1 MVLDWKEY
9 TRLARQAVAEGVVLL
24 ENRNNALPLREGET
38 VALFGRMQNN
48 YIKSGLGSGGMVN
61 VSEVIGIPEGLE
73 RSGKVKLNEGIR
85 KLYEEFCARFPVSSG
100 NGWGTERYSEEE
112 MPRDDVMVS
121 LTAKESDSAICI
133 IGRTQGEDRDVL
145 NEEGSYLLTETE
157 LEMLKLVRKHF
168 DRMIVLLNVGGII
181 DMSFIADV
189 DPDAVMYVW
198 QGGMIGGDGI
208 ADVLTG
214 AVSPSGRLTDT
225 IAKSLECYP
234 SNDNFGDRFKNI
246 YVEDVYVGY
255 RYFETF
261 AKDEVLY
268 PFGYGLSYT
277 DFDMELVDASYNDMA
292 FTTKLSVKVTNKGS
306 VKGKQTVMFF
316 MDGPQGR
323 LGHPARILVGYKKTG
338 ELAPGESEI
347 LIAKI
352 DAMNFASYDDSGVTG
367 YKYAFVLEE
376 GEYRLFFGKDIRDVK
391 EGMAFLVEQTLP
403 VRQLDSAYAPTTAFD
418 RLRAV
423 TDDNGNVVK
432 GSEPVPLKAKET
444 VRSRNSYRGDIAGER
459 IKNLKLTDVLT
470 DRAAMDSFVYD
481 LSDYDLSCIVC
492 GEGMGSP
499 KVTAGTASAFGA
511 VSASLDE
518 LNVPAMC
525 CADGPSG
532 VRMDC
537 GTKAFSLPI
546 GTLLGCS
553 MNDKLVEE
561 LYKFTG
567 MELICNH
574 VDVLLAPG
582 LNLHR
587 HPLNGRNFEYFSED
601 PLLTGRMASAVV
613 KGVRAGGGHAVP
625 KHFVGNNQE
634 VGRRTSDSVISE
646 RALRELYLKCFEYV
660 VKGGG
665 CDAIMTSYGIV
676 NGVRTSES
684 YDLATRILR
693 DEWNFDGIV
702 MTDWWAFIGEK
713 MEVSYD
719 MGFELLVASGNDLY
733 MVDPE
738 SCDGDFVRRS
748 VEILKEGGERAVNYR
763 ANLRRS
769 AANICR
775 FALNTEA
782 MRRLVSKRL
791 DSISESGQLISAISG
806 NVIDYAPTEIEVVN
820 RPKDEDMPE
829 MFEVEYEEMD
839 SEYECDLTYKEAKK
853 GTNYV
858 IPLFIPAR
866 GTYEVELTAS
876 SEAAELAQIP
886 ITLFGV
892 GSALGTF
899 TFNGTGGKPV
909 TLSRKVLVFA
919 RNNIYRLYVGAD
931 GAKLLKFKIKY
942 YSSEMNVAIEGM

>member
-1 MVLDWKEY
+1 MVLDWEEY
-9 TRLARQAVAEGVVLL
+9 KSKARQAIAEGVVLL
-24 ENRNNALPLREGET
+24 ENKNNALPLHEGET

-48 YIKSGLGSGGMVN
+48 YVKSGLGSGGMVN
-61 VSEVIGIPEGLE
+61 VSEVIGIPEGLIN
-73 RSGKVKLNEGIR
+73 SGRVKLNDGLR
-85 KLYEEFCARFPVSSG
+85 KLYDEFCTRFPVSSG

-112 MPRDDVMVS
+112 MPLTDELVM
-121 LTAKESDSAICI
+121 LAARESESAICI

-168 DRMIVLLNVGGII
+168 GKMIVLLNVGGII
-181 DMSFIADV
+181 DMSFVESIG
-189 DPDAVMYVW
+189 PDAVMYIW
-198 QGGMIGGDGI
+198 QGGMLGGDGV

-234 SNDNFGDRFKNI
+234 SNDHFGDRFKNI
-246 YVEDVYVGY
+246 YTEDIYVGY

-261 AKDEVLY
+261 AKDDVLY

-292 FTTKLSVKVTNKGS
+292 FATKLKVKVTNKGN

-316 MDGPQGR
+316 MDEPQGK
-323 LGHPARILVGYKKTG
+323 LGHPSRILVDYKKTG

-347 LIAKI
+347 VTVKI
-352 DAMNFASYDDSGVTG
+352 DVMGFGSYDDSGVTG
-367 YKYAFVLEE
+367 FRYAFVLEQ
-376 GEYRLFFGKDIRDVK
+376 GEYKVFFGKDIRDVK
-391 EGMAFLVEQTLP
+391 EGIAFLVEQTLP

-418 RLRAV
+418 RLIAV
-423 TDDNGNVVK
+423 TDEHGRVVK
-432 GSEPVPLKAKET
+432 GSEPTPLKEKDT
-444 VRSRNSYRGDIAGER
+444 VYSRNSYRGDIAGER

-470 DRAAMDSFVYD
+470 DRAAMDSFIYD

-511 VSASLDE
+511 VSPSLDE
-518 LNVPAMC
+518 LNIPAMC

-561 LYKFTG
+561 LYRFTG
-567 MELICNH
+567 MELVTNR

-582 LNLHR
+582 MNLHR

-646 RALRELYLKCFEYV
+646 RALRELYLKSFEYV
-660 VKGGG
+660 VRAGS
-665 CDAIMTSYGIV
+665 CDAIMTTYGIV
-676 NGVRTSES
+676 NGIRTSES

-702 MTDWWAFIGEK
+702 MTDWWAFIGER
-713 MEVSYD
+713 MEVSSD
-719 MGFELLVASGNDLY
+719 MGFELLVGSGNDVY

-738 SCDGDFVRRS
+738 SCNGEFVKRS
-748 VEILKEGGERAVNYR
+748 VEILKEGGTRAVNYR

-775 FALNTEA
+775 FALHTEA

-791 DSISESGQLISAISG
+791 DSISEGGKLISAISG
-806 NVIDYAPTEIEVVN
+806 NEIDYAPAEVEVIN
-820 RPKDEDMPE
+820 RPKDEDLPE

-839 SEYECDLTYKEAKK
+839 GEYECDLTYKEAKK
-853 GTNYV
+853 GVNYV
-858 IPLFIPAR
+858 IPLYMPRR

-876 SEAAELAQIP
+876 SEAAELAQMSV
-886 ITLFGV
+886 TLFGV

-899 TFNGTGGKPV
+899 TFNGTGGEPV
-909 TLSRKVLVFA
+909 TLKRKVLCFS

-931 GAKLLKFKIKY
+931 GLKLLKFKIKFF
-942 YSSEMNVAIEGM
+942 SSEMNINI